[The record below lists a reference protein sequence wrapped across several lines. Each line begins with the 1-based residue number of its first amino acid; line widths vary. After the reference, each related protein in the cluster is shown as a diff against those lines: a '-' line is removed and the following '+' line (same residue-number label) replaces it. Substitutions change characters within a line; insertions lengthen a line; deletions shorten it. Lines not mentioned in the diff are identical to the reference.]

1 MHIAQGL
8 ASAMVTPKR
17 VNNQE
22 LGKANVYQNKSAENG
37 EQHKHLECLPH
48 IG

>member
-22 LGKANVYQNKSAENG
+22 LGKVNVCRNNSAENG
-37 EQHKHLECLPH
+37 EQHKHLEFLPH